1 MATRKPTVSS
11 LYCLY
16 IELNDVTPPIWRR
29 FWIEG
34 GATLGKLH
42 HTIQAV
48 MGWADYHLHEFLIGG
63 VSYAIPD
70 PDDDPK
76 HPVVDERQVL
86 LFKVLA
92 GISSFGYQYDFGDD
106 WQHTIKIEKI
116 VQPPE
121 DSHGCAFVEAGA
133 RACPPEDSGGRHS
146 YQDFLDQLA
155 KNPKHKD
162 VRAFLRW
169 AGEDFDP
176 ERFDRHAINA
186 TLVRMASNQWGDD

>member
-1 MATRKPTVSS
+1 MATRKPTASS
-11 LYCLY
+11 LYCLH
-16 IELNDVTPPIWRR
+16 IELNNVTPPIWRR

-63 VSYAIPD
+63 VSYAVPD

-76 HPVVDERQVL
+76 HPVVDERQVV

-116 VQPPE
+116 LPPPE
-121 DSHGCAFVEAGA
+121 HPRGCAFVEAGA
-133 RACPPEDSGGRHS
+133 RACPPEDAGGPHS
-146 YQDFLDQLA
+146 YQDFLDRLT
-155 KNPKHKD
+155 KNPKHRD
-162 VRAFLRW
+162 VRAFQRW
-169 AGEDFDP
+169 AAEDFDP

-186 TLVRMASNQWGDD
+186 ALSRMAANQWDDD